1 MRINHLEQGGRMS
14 QVRANM
20 NQTGHL
26 FTVDILIE
34 DATNGLALEKLLHLL
49 NANTIKD
56 YQIIKGIELGKLIEL
71 NTKKDK
77 DSSKDSYKKAPASK
91 PMVTATAPAPTA
103 ASESI
108 KDQLEAFKANNTLIR
123 LTVIKAPGI
132 KLNLPCRILNYDD
145 SSQNVTVY
153 HVDEKKVYLFKLNEI
168 DDYVAF

>member
-1 MRINHLEQGGRMS
+1 MS
-14 QVRANM
+14 QGKANT

-26 FTVDILIE
+26 FTVEILIE

-49 NANTIKD
+49 NTTTIKD

-71 NTKKDK
+71 NTNKGN
-77 DSSKDSYKKAPASK
+77 
-91 PMVTATAPAPTA
+91 TAPAPNRII
-103 ASESI
+103 E
-108 KDQLEAFKANNTLIR
+108 QLEVFIANNTLIR
-123 LTVIKAPGI
+123 LTVIKPKGI
-132 KLNLPCRILNYDD
+132 KLNLPCRILNYDS

>member
-1 MRINHLEQGGRMS
+1 MS
-14 QVRANM
+14 QTKANA

-26 FTVDILIE
+26 FTVEILIE

-56 YQIIKGIELGKLIEL
+56 YQIIQGIQLGKLIEL
-71 NTKKDK
+71 NVKKESHSAPQHIK
-77 DSSKDSYKKAPASK
+77 RAIPVSAPATQ
-91 PMVTATAPAPTA
+91 VTAPPTPIP
-103 ASESI
+103 ASEKI
-108 KDQLEAFKANNTLIR
+108 IDQLETFKANNTLIR
-123 LTVIKAPGI
+123 LTVIKAKGI
-132 KLNLPCRILNYDD
+132 KLNLPCRILNYDN